1 MPTEPNPFV
10 DLISAVA
17 PVAGTILTT
26 IGGIAIAK
34 IGSNSNKELTN
45 INTRLDILQNTAEE
59 IEEVKSELDTLK
71 NSSRASRRYTL
82 FRDLEIAI
90 ERGYTT
96 LEERREIAKLFECY
110 QVLGGNG
117 EIQTMYDIFTHL
129 PIKNE
134 GELNE

>member
-1 MPTEPNPFV
+1 MPTEPNPFL
-10 DLISAVA
+10 DLIRVIA
-17 PVAGTILTT
+17 PVAGTFLTT

-34 IGSNSNKELTN
+34 IGSNNNKELST
-45 INTRLDILQNTAEE
+45 INNRLDVLQNTADE
-59 IEEVKSELDTLK
+59 IKEVKSELDTLK

-110 QVLGGNG
+110 KVLGGNG

-129 PIKNE
+129 PIKE
-134 GELNE
+134 VEL

>member
-10 DLISAVA
+10 DLITAVA
-17 PVAGTILTT
+17 PVAGTFLTA

-45 INTRLDILQNTAEE
+45 INTRLDTLQNTAEK
-59 IEEVKSELDTLK
+59 IKEVKNELDTLK
-71 NSSRASRRYTL
+71 TSSRASRRYTL

-96 LEERREIAKLFECY
+96 LEERRELSKLFECY

-129 PIKNE
+129 PIKE
-134 GELNE
+134 VEL

>member
-10 DLISAVA
+10 DLIRAVA
-17 PVAGTILTT
+17 PVAGTFLTT

-45 INTRLDILQNTAEE
+45 INNRLDTLQNTAEE
-59 IEEVKSELDTLK
+59 IKEVRSELDTLK
-71 NSSRASRRYTL
+71 NSSRSSRRYTL
-82 FRDLEIAI
+82 FKDLEQAI

-129 PIKNE
+129 PIKE
-134 GELNE
+134 VEL

>member
-10 DLISAVA
+10 DLIRAVA
-17 PVAGTILTT
+17 PVAGTFLTT
-26 IGGIAIAK
+26 IGGIVIAK

-59 IEEVKSELDTLK
+59 IKEVRSDLDTLK
-71 NSSRASRRYTL
+71 NSSRSSRRYTL
-82 FRDLEIAI
+82 FKDLEQAI

-96 LEERREIAKLFECY
+96 LEERRELSKLFECY

-129 PIKNE
+129 PIKE
-134 GELNE
+134 VEL

>member
-1 MPTEPNPFV
+1 MPSEPNRFV
-10 DLISAVA
+10 DLIYAVA
-17 PVAGTILTT
+17 PVAGTFLTT

-34 IGSNSNKELTN
+34 IGSNNNKELST
-45 INTRLDILQNTAEE
+45 INNRLDVLQNTAEE
-59 IEEVKSELDTLK
+59 IKEVKSELDTLK
-71 NSSRASRRYTL
+71 NSSRSSRRYTL
-82 FRDLEIAI
+82 FKDLEQAI

-129 PIKNE
+129 PIKE
-134 GELNE
+134 VEL

>member
-1 MPTEPNPFV
+1 MPTEPTPFL
-10 DLISAVA
+10 DLIRVIA
-17 PVAGTILTT
+17 PVAGTFITT

-34 IGSNSNKELTN
+34 IGSNNNKELST
-45 INTRLDILQNTAEE
+45 INNRLDVLQNTAEE
-59 IEEVKSELDTLK
+59 IKEVKSELDTLK

-82 FRDLEIAI
+82 YRDLEIAI

-96 LEERREIAKLFECY
+96 LEERRELSKLFECY

-129 PIKNE
+129 PIKE
-134 GELNE
+134 V

>member
-1 MPTEPNPFV
+1 MPAEPNPFV
-10 DLISAVA
+10 DLIRAVA
-17 PVAGTILTT
+17 PVAGTFLTT

-34 IGSNSNKELTN
+34 IGSNNNKELTI
-45 INTRLDILQNTAEE
+45 INNRLDVLQNTAEE
-59 IEEVKSELDTLK
+59 IKGVKNELDTLK
-71 NSSRASRRYTL
+71 TSSRASRRYTL

-90 ERGYTT
+90 ERGFTT

-129 PIKNE
+129 PIKE
-134 GELNE
+134 VEL

>member
-10 DLISAVA
+10 DLIRAVA
-17 PVAGTILTT
+17 PVAGTFLTT

-34 IGSNSNKELTN
+34 IGSNNNKELTN
-45 INTRLDILQNTAEE
+45 MNNRLDVLQNTAEE
-59 IEEVKSELDTLK
+59 IKEVRSELDTLK
-71 NSSRASRRYTL
+71 NSSRSSRRYTL
-82 FRDLEIAI
+82 FTDLEQAI

-96 LEERREIAKLFECY
+96 LEERRELSKLFECY

-129 PIKNE
+129 PIKE
-134 GELNE
+134 VEL

>member
-10 DLISAVA
+10 DLIRAVA
-17 PVAGTILTT
+17 PVAGTFLTT

-34 IGSNSNKELTN
+34 IGSNSNKELSA
-45 INTRLDILQNTAEE
+45 INNRLDVLQNTAEE
-59 IEEVKSELDTLK
+59 IKEVKSELDTLK

-90 ERGYTT
+90 ERGYTS

-129 PIKNE
+129 PIKE
-134 GELNE
+134 VEL

>member
-1 MPTEPNPFV
+1 MPTEPSPFV
-10 DLISAVA
+10 DLIRVVA
-17 PVAGTILTT
+17 PVAGTFLTT

-34 IGSNSNKELTN
+34 IGSNNNKELYT
-45 INTRLDILQNTAEE
+45 INNRLDVLQNTAEE
-59 IEEVKSELDTLK
+59 IKEVKSELDTLK

-82 FRDLEIAI
+82 FRDLEHAI

-129 PIKNE
+129 PIKE
-134 GELNE
+134 VEL

>member
-1 MPTEPNPFV
+1 MPTEPNSFIE
-10 DLISAVA
+10 LIHEMA
-17 PVAGTILTT
+17 PVAGTFLTT

-34 IGSNSNKELTN
+34 IGSNNNKELTN
-45 INTRLDILQNTAEE
+45 INNRLDTLQNTAEE
-59 IEEVKSELDTLK
+59 IKEVRSELDTLK

-129 PIKNE
+129 PIKE
-134 GELNE
+134 VEL

>member
-10 DLISAVA
+10 DLIRVVA
-17 PVAGTILTT
+17 PVAGTFLTT

-45 INTRLDILQNTAEE
+45 INTRLDVLQNTAEE
-59 IEEVKSELDTLK
+59 IKEVKSELDTLK
-71 NSSRASRRYTL
+71 TSSRASRRYTL

-110 QVLGGNG
+110 KVLGGNG

-129 PIKNE
+129 PIKE
-134 GELNE
+134 VEL

>member
-1 MPTEPNPFV
+1 MPTEPNHFIDV
-10 DLISAVA
+10 IYAVA
-17 PVAGTILTT
+17 PVAGTFLTT

-34 IGSNSNKELTN
+34 IGSNNNKELST
-45 INTRLDILQNTAEE
+45 INNRLDVLQNTAEE
-59 IEEVKSELDTLK
+59 IKEVKSELDTLK

-110 QVLGGNG
+110 KVLGGNG
-117 EIQTMYDIFTHL
+117 EIQTMYEIFTHL
-129 PIKNE
+129 PIKE
-134 GELNE
+134 VEL

>member
-10 DLISAVA
+10 DLIHAVA
-17 PVAGTILTT
+17 PVAGTFLTT

-34 IGSNSNKELTN
+34 IGSNNNKELTN
-45 INTRLDILQNTAEE
+45 MNNRLDVLQNTAEE
-59 IEEVKSELDTLK
+59 IKEVRTELDTLK

-82 FRDLEIAI
+82 FKDLEQAI

-96 LEERREIAKLFECY
+96 LEERREIAKLFESY

-117 EIQTMYDIFTHL
+117 EVQTMYEIFTQL
-129 PIKNE
+129 PIKE
-134 GELNE
+134 VEL